1 MSDENDSLPPWERVA
16 AAIGCAIREPGKDD
30 TPAVVFKRADD
41 AMYRHK
47 NRMKKDGSVR

>member
-16 AAIGCAIREPGKDD
+16 AAIGFATRGSGQDD